1 MMNLLSQDRC
11 KNKSIQNDVIHD
23 FYFIT
28 IDSDLHVSVGD
39 IVSEGQVLTSNSQ
52 KHLLT
57 HSPVAGI
64 IKEIQHHQQKS
75 YLVLE
80 TDKTILPQK
89 YELSTP
95 VGFPTSVLIKKIY
108 NAGVNGL
115 EEHDDEYTVHEKLTK
130 AYTQGNIDTVVIN
143 AVDGEP
149 FVVGDY
155 MLLLEKTRE
164 IIQVAHQLRLMLG
177 AKNIIFAIS
186 KNKQLK
192 ETIEQF
198 IFDDT
203 KIVVELNSCYPLNSD
218 KLLINKLIKKELSK
232 SKLCSD
238 AGVVVFTPTVFY
250 AMYEA
255 LFYNKPVTDR
265 VITVDGAYSVAHGV
279 FRVKLGTPIAKF
291 MRPFSVENSY
301 VMFSGGP
308 LQGQILE
315 KEKGITKNM
324 NAIMIFEGTNT
335 SPEKQLCT
343 YCSSCVE
350 ACPIRLEPVKLV
362 DFIECGEYD
371 RAFVNHLQECINCN
385 LCSYVC
391 PSFIPLGKIIKEGQ
405 MIKKDPFNA

>member
-11 KNKSIQNDVIHD
+11 KNKSIQNDIVHD

-28 IDSDLHVSVGD
+28 IDSELHVSVGD

-57 HSPVAGI
+57 HSPVAGM
-64 IKEIQHHQQKS
+64 IKEIQYHQQKS

-80 TDKTILPQK
+80 TDKTIPSKK

-95 VGFPTSVLIKKIY
+95 VGLPTSVLIKKIY

-115 EEHDDEYTVHEKLTK
+115 EEYDDEYSIHQRLTK
-130 AYTQGNIDTVVIN
+130 AYTQGNVDTIIIN
-143 AVDGEP
+143 AVDAEP

-155 MLLLEKTRE
+155 ELLLERTRE

-177 AKNIIFAIS
+177 AKNIVFAIS

-192 ETIEQF
+192 ETIDQF

-203 KIVVELNSCYPLNSD
+203 KMVIELNSCYPLSND
-218 KLLINKLIKKELSK
+218 KLLINKILKKELNK

-238 AGVVVFTPTVFY
+238 AGAIVFTPTVFY

-265 VITVDGAYSVAHGV
+265 IITVDGAYSVSHGV
-279 FRVKLGTPIAKF
+279 FRVKLGTPISKF

-308 LQGQILE
+308 LQGQALE
-315 KEKGITKNM
+315 KEKGTIKNM
-324 NAIMIFEGTNT
+324 NAVMIFEGTNT
-335 SPEKQLCT
+335 SPEKKLCT
-343 YCSSCVE
+343 YCSACVE
-350 ACPIRLEPVKLV
+350 VCPIRLEPVKLV
-362 DFIECGEYD
+362 DFIEYKEYD
-371 RAFVNHLQECINCN
+371 RASKNHLEECINCN

-391 PSFIPLGKIIKEGQ
+391 PSFIPLGKLIKEGQ
-405 MIKKDPFNA
+405 MKKEDQSNA